1 MANGQFPKAAAYLH
15 LRLLML
21 HGESA
26 DCDLVIAST
35 KVFLLLKMPSLRAL
49 PATHTYMQPRHV
61 PVIVLFCACVAQHL
75 GLDARFA
82 CAPRAPFFKRK
93 IPKRWLFLLLPMRL
107 KTRDSTC
114 KPGQPCGNRPEYT
127 EYATL
132 ERLRLDTPPQSLHH
146 AGLTI
151 TRTI

>member
-1 MANGQFPKAAAYLH
+1 MANILFPKVTAYLH
-15 LRLLML
+15 LRSLML
-21 HGESA
+21 HGEST
-26 DCDLVIAST
+26 DCDVIIVNT
-35 KVFLLLKMPSLRAL
+35 KVFLLKMPPLGVL
-49 PATHTYMQPRHV
+49 LATHTYMQPRHV
-61 PVIVLFCACVAQHL
+61 PMIVLLRACAAQHL
-75 GLDARFA
+75 GLNARFA
-82 CAPRAPFFKRK
+82 RTPRAPFFKRK
-93 IPKRWLFLLLPMRL
+93 TPKRWLFLLLPMCL

-132 ERLRLDTPPQSLHH
+132 ERLRLDTPPQSLYH

>member
-1 MANGQFPKAAAYLH
+1 MSQLTYLH
-15 LRLLML
+15 LRSLML
-21 HGESA
+21 RGEST

-35 KVFLLLKMPSLRAL
+35 KVFLLKMPSLRAL
-49 PATHTYMQPRHV
+49 LVTHTYVQPRHV
-61 PVIVLFCACVAQHL
+61 PMIVLLRACVAQHL
-75 GLDARFA
+75 GLNARFA
-82 CAPRAPFFKRK
+82 RAPRAPFFKRK
-93 IPKRWLFLLLPMRL
+93 IPKRWLFLLLPMCL

-132 ERLRLDTPPQSLHH
+132 ERLHLDTPPQSLYH

>member
-1 MANGQFPKAAAYLH
+1 MANRWFPKVAAYLH
-15 LRLLML
+15 LRSLML
-21 HGESA
+21 HGESTYY
-26 DCDLVIAST
+26 DLVIAST
-35 KVFLLLKMPSLRAL
+35 KVFLLKMPSLRVL

-61 PVIVLFCACVAQHL
+61 PMIVLLRACVAQHFRL
-75 GLDARFA
+75 NARFTR
-82 CAPRAPFFKRK
+82 APRAPFFKRK
-93 IPKRWLFLLLPMRL
+93 IPKRWLFFLLPMCF

-132 ERLRLDTPPQSLHH
+132 ERLRLDTPPQSFYH